1 MNSKVFITNYDAKT
15 MNLKGEVKESQLKL
29 ELTFW
34 SREECMSAQA
44 SFLKELRE
52 FIKHRNMK
60 EEQNESRHRDV

>member
-44 SFLKELRE
+44 SFLKELND
-52 FIKHRNMK
+52 FLKHRNSK
-60 EEQNESRHRDV
+60 ADF